1 VPTSDKQK
9 KQKNDTVGAGK
20 IAKQLSINNL
30 DVVYVPTLAEQ
41 NDRTLV
47 RVREQLVADQT
58 RCKNRIRHLLHF
70 NGLKVADGLDKK
82 KYWTLAFIKALEEL
96 ECRDNS
102 LRITLNLLLA
112 ELKDIRKKVL
122 EATTGS
128 TQTVSY

>member
-96 ECRDNS
+96 DCRDNS

-112 ELKDIRKKVL
+112 ELKDIRKKV
-122 EATTGS
+122 
-128 TQTVSY
+128 

>member
-1 VPTSDKQK
+1 LYRYKCTDVPTSDKQK

-112 ELKDIRKKVL
+112 ELKDIRKKV
-122 EATTGS
+122 
-128 TQTVSY
+128 